1 MGQAKACS
9 DKGYA
14 MHVNDQQT
22 IDQAGAQMLHA
33 GSRQL
38 FRYWEGLRA
47 ERACPDRS
55 EFQMAKLVG
64 ILANVAIVE
73 KSAPAQWNFRL
84 AGTAVCDLLQQPMTG
99 KDALAGFDSFERDV
113 VSKTFE
119 IAISR
124 LQPCLVRMRLV
135 STAGVTVPVEFIGLP
150 VRDATTGNVQLFGG
164 MFALSNTESAAR
176 ALLLR
181 RELVS
186 ARLIWTEHENGD
198 LLLEKVGRKATQ
210 LRVIEGG
217 LSTARR

>member
-1 MGQAKACS
+1 MGQAAVCS

-14 MHVNDQQT
+14 MHVNDQEA

-55 EFQMAKLVG
+55 EFQIAKLVG
-64 ILANVAIVE
+64 ILANVAIIE

-119 IAISR
+119 VAITR

-150 VRDATTGNVQLFGG
+150 VRDVTSGHVQLFGG
-164 MFALSNTESAAR
+164 MFALGNAENAAR
-176 ALLLR
+176 TLLLR

-186 ARLIWTEHENGD
+186 ARLIWTEHKNGD
-198 LLLEKVGRKATQ
+198 LLLNKVGRKATQ

-217 LSTARR
+217 LSSAGR